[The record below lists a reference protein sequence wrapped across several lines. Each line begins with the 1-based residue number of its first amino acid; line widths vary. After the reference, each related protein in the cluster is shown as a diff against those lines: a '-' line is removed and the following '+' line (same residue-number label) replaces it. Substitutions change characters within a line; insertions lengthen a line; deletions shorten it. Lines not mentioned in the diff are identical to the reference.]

1 MIIAEVATMSSQR
14 TVEDTRALWKKL
26 FGGSFQSLTALKSSV
41 INGSNICDDSLRS
54 VCWKLF
60 MLLPDLQPDTWANIL
75 QTERQKYNELKK
87 KYLAIH
93 LKRAQENE
101 GVPSEEDQEDLNVV
115 NPLSQDVSNPWNTF
129 WKDEDLRKDILRD
142 IERTFPDIDYFR
154 DDKVQHTMLDILF
167 VYTKMNPVVSYQQG
181 MHEILAPIFWVIS
194 HDAIRAP
201 GEIPRDDKLMYD
213 TLSADYVEH
222 DSFALFNFIMQHA
235 WEWYAAEGKV
245 KGPSENGRVTPPIVV
260 KARKIQEYYLRHIDP
275 ELERHLRQLGV
286 EPQLWG
292 IRWIR
297 LLFGREFEFSR
308 LLNVWDC
315 LFAADAQSLDLVDL
329 VCIAMLIRIRDQLLL
344 ADYTGALTLLLRYPV
359 TDAMAPCTFI
369 EDAIFLQ
376 VHVTP
381 SGGRR
386 IIEQYAAFDDEL
398 DNQQPL
404 HMVNGML
411 VQSTKGL
418 YQRRAMM
425 EKAMSGIA
433 KNVFDTSER
442 LGVGVNKY
450 VRDRVQDVRV
460 RAATALQNGTGGV
473 QYLTPETSGIGV
485 MPRQGPQHG
494 GARSRPTPQGGRP
507 RNGIAT
513 SSAFDEAAYSR
524 ERNDKLAQVLTTTL
538 DTLNSLLADVDD
550 QSLCT
555 QALDRIEYVKRCL
568 LFDDL
573 RVDKKY
579 TIPMVTTSPK
589 TSISEE
595 SIPTPSLP
603 VPKPPSK
610 SAPADPLDSMWVN
623 SVDSAKASSPSTDM
637 AKTSSSLGSS
647 KFGSSLDAKASIL
660 FDSPPMSSSFESS
673 QAGSSSDRDSL
684 FESKPKPKGHSIL
697 SSSISPSSTNLFG
710 SQAGSSTTK
719 PISVSPSA
727 SSSTSP
733 ALAPISIEEA
743 KMLLGI

>member
-1 MIIAEVATMSSQR
+1 MPSER
-14 TVEDTRALWKKL
+14 TVEDTRALWMKL

-41 INGSNICDDSLRS
+41 INGSSICDDSLRS

-93 LKRAQENE
+93 LKRAQENA
-101 GVPSEEDQEDLNVV
+101 GIPSEEEQEDLNVV
-115 NPLSQDVSNPWNTF
+115 NPLSQDISNPWNTF

-154 DDKVQHTMLDILF
+154 DEKVQHTMLDILF

-194 HDAIRAP
+194 HDALRAP
-201 GEIPRDDKLMYD
+201 GEIPKDDQLMYD

-260 KARKIQEYYLRHIDP
+260 KARKIQEYYLRNIDP

-308 LLNVWDC
+308 LLNLWDC
-315 LFAADAQSLDLVDL
+315 LFAADAQSLDLVNL

-376 VHVTP
+376 VHVTS

-460 RAATALQNGTGGV
+460 RAVTALQNGTGGV

-485 MPRQGPQHG
+485 MPRPGPPQHG
-494 GARSRPTPQGGRP
+494 GGSRSKPTPQGGRA

-513 SSAFDEAAYSR
+513 SSAFDEAAYNR
-524 ERNDKLAQVLTTTL
+524 ERNDKLAEVLATSL
-538 DTLNSLLADVDD
+538 NTLNSLLADVED
-550 QSLCT
+550 QSLVT

-579 TIPMVTTSPK
+579 MTPMVGTSPK

-595 SIPTPSLP
+595 SIPTLSLP
-603 VPKPPSK
+603 VPKPASK
-610 SAPADPLDSMWVN
+610 SAHGDPLDSMWVY
-623 SVDSAKASSPSTDM
+623 SVDSAKASPSSDM
-637 AKTSSSLGSS
+637 AKTSSSVGSS
-647 KFGSSLDAKASIL
+647 KIASSLDTKASIL
-660 FDSPPMSSSFESS
+660 FDSPPISSSFESS
-673 QAGSSSDRDSL
+673 QAGGSSYDRDSL
-684 FESKPKPKGHSIL
+684 FESKPKAKAQTSSIL
-697 SSSISPSSTNLFG
+697 SSTISRSSSNLFG
-710 SQAGSSTTK
+710 SQAGSTTAK